1 MTLREQQS
9 KFVWMVTKLLTYAHS
24 LGFEVTFGHAERCT
38 DCKTGHY
45 NSLHKKRLAIDLNL
59 FIDGEYQTGSRGHD
73 TLHHF
78 WESIGGA
85 PMIRNDANHY
95 SVEWDGMR

>member
-1 MTLREQQS
+1 
-9 KFVWMVTKLLTYAHS
+9 MVGELLSYAHS
-24 LGFEVTFGHAERCT
+24 LGYELTFGHAERCT
-38 DCKTGHY
+38 DCHTGHY

-59 FIDGEYQTGSRGHD
+59 FIDGEYQAGDRGHD
-73 TLHHF
+73 KLHRY